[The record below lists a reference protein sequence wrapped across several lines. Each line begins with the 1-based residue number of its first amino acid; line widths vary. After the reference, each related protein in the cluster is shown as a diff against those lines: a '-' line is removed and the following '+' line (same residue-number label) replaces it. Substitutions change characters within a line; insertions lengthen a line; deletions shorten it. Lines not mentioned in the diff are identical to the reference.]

1 MLLTFYVLSDA
12 VFFFFFLYYCHKARE
27 KEQKEAV
34 NKEPATSDTATT
46 SQTTATRHDK
56 TSRDDDTGETSNSH
70 FSNFPLLPLPPRE
83 YHYYRHTN
91 QHGIRPT
98 EDKMGTLHNAIIDT
112 NQQPLQSSSSS
123 QTSSHKERDTEHRLA
138 SNQPPAVR
146 FVPRTTHLES
156 RKRKT
161 EEAAEHSLTD
171 VPRSNE
177 PLIGPKLPEPAK
189 LDMEDVSLN
198 TTVSLIRNTMKQV
211 VCKFRKHKFFTALQI
226 PSFVSLK

>member
-1 MLLTFYVLSDA
+1 M
-12 VFFFFFLYYCHKARE
+12 
-27 KEQKEAV
+27 
-34 NKEPATSDTATT
+34 
-46 SQTTATRHDK
+46 
-56 TSRDDDTGETSNSH
+56 
-70 FSNFPLLPLPPRE
+70 
-83 YHYYRHTN
+83 
-91 QHGIRPT
+91 
-98 EDKMGTLHNAIIDT
+98 
-112 NQQPLQSSSSS
+112 
-123 QTSSHKERDTEHRLA
+123 
-138 SNQPPAVR
+138 
-146 FVPRTTHLES
+146 ES